1 MNKVLAWIKALFYR
15 PQTQQYLVNLLR
27 IALSLLIAL
36 TLGFII
42 VLITS
47 EEPLTAL
54 NVFLFS
60 PLKDDYMR
68 GMVITQTVPLIF
80 TGVAVCI
87 MVKGGQ
93 FNMIGEGAF
102 FAGAFI
108 GAVISSKLS
117 LPWYFGPLFAMLVAG
132 LVMGIVGYV
141 PAKLKSAL
149 NVDEFV
155 SSLML
160 NFVIFWVVMYL
171 FNNLLFDPDHSSLA
185 TPFLEDNQRLPFLNE
200 DNEVSTSI
208 ILALISAIGAYFF
221 LYRTKWGF
229 RIRTTGANEKHAKY
243 LGINVKRIIIVV
255 QIIGAMLAAF
265 GGAAFLLGNSY
276 RFTWKALPNY
286 GFDGFIVA
294 IMAFVHPLL
303 VPLSALLLGYL
314 RVGASEMAR
323 LTDVPNEIVYI
334 IQALII
340 LFVGGQAFLVR
351 FKRHRL
357 KVALDKQEEQEE
369 QEEVNDA

>member
-1 MNKVLAWIKALFYR
+1 MKKLLAQIKTIYYR

-27 IALSLLIAL
+27 IVLSLLIAL
-36 TLGFII
+36 TLGFIVI
-42 VLITS
+42 LITS
-47 EEPLTAL
+47 EEPLKAL
-54 NVFLFS
+54 DVFLFS
-60 PLKDDYMR
+60 PLKDDYTF

-108 GAVISSKLS
+108 GAVISARLDLS
-117 LPWYFGPLFAMLVAG
+117 WFFGPLIAMLSAG
-132 LVMGIVGYV
+132 LIMGIVGYV
-141 PAKLKSAL
+141 PAKLKSSL
-149 NVDEFV
+149 KVDEFV

-160 NFVIFWVVMYL
+160 NFIIFWVVMYL
-171 FNNLLFDPDHSSLA
+171 FNNFLFDPDHSSLA

-200 DNEVSTSI
+200 FNEVSTSI
-208 ILALISAIGAYFF
+208 ILALISVFAAYFF

-243 LGINVKRIIIVV
+243 LGINVKRIIVAV

-303 VPLSALLLGYL
+303 VPFSAFLLGYL

-351 FKRHRL
+351 LKRQRL
-357 KVALDKQEEQEE
+357 KVALDRQEETVK
-369 QEEVNDA
+369 EEVNA

>member
-1 MNKVLAWIKALFYR
+1 MRKIWENIKKVFYK
-15 PQTQQYLVNLLR
+15 PQVQQNLVNLLR
-27 IALSLLIAL
+27 TVLSLLIAI
-36 TLGFII
+36 TLGII
-42 VLITS
+42 IILLTS
-47 EEPLTAL
+47 KQPGAAI
-54 NVFLFS
+54 NIMLFS
-60 PLKDDYMR
+60 PLKDSYTF
-68 GMVITQTVPLIF
+68 GMVITQTIPLIF

-93 FNMIGEGAF
+93 YNMLGEGAF

-108 GAVISSKLS
+108 GAIVSSRLS
-117 LPWYFGPLFAMLVAG
+117 LPWFFGPLFAMLVAG
-132 LVMGIVGYV
+132 IVMGIVGYI
-141 PAKLKSAL
+141 PAKLKASL

-171 FNNLLFDPDHSSLA
+171 FNNVFFDAEHSSLA
-185 TPFLEDNQRLPFLNE
+185 TPYLEDNQRLPFL
-200 DNEVSTSI
+200 DSANEVSTSI
-208 ILALISAIGAYFF
+208 IIALVLVVAVYFF

-229 RIRTTGANEKHAKY
+229 AIRTTGSNPKHAKY
-243 LGINVKRIIIVV
+243 LGINTKRIIIIV
-255 QIIGAMLAAF
+255 QIIGVMIAAF
-265 GGAAFLLGNSY
+265 GGSAFLLGNSY

-303 VPLSALLLGYL
+303 VPFSAFLLGYL

-323 LTDVPNEIVYI
+323 LSDVPNEIVYI

-340 LFVGGQAFLVR
+340 LFVGGQAFLIR
-351 FKRHRL
+351 FKRKRL
-357 KVALDKQEEQEE
+357 ALALSKQAALLTEEPH
-369 QEEVNDA
+369 V